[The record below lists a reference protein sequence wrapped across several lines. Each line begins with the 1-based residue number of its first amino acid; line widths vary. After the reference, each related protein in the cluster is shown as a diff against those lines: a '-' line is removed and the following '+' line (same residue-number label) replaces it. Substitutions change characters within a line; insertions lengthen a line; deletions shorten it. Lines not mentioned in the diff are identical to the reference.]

1 MAGTDHAPYLL
12 ALRLAG
18 RRVTIIGGGTV
29 AARRVPALL
38 DSGADVVII
47 SPELSPLLAE
57 SAAAGRVSWT
67 QRGYAPGD
75 CAGAWLVGACTSD
88 PDVNSAVADEADA
101 AGIWCVRADDAA
113 ASRAWTPASGTAG
126 DVRVGVLSG
135 EPRHSAE
142 VRDAIVGGLAS
153 GAIAPGAGNA
163 PNIRDTPDAGDV
175 PGAGDAP
182 GARPPRHRGVLPGV
196 MSRGGTRHPRL
207 RGSVALVGGGPG
219 DPGLITVRG
228 RELLGEADVVITDRL
243 APRSLLSE
251 LSPDVEIVDAAKV
264 PRGAAVAQ
272 EHINALLV
280 EHARAGRFVV
290 RLKGG
295 DSFVFGRGGEEI
307 LACLRAGI
315 AVTVVPGVSSAVAVP
330 AAAGVPLTH
339 RGIAQEFHVV
349 SAHVAPDDERSAV
362 DWRALA
368 ASSATLVLLMATEHL
383 EAVADTLIRHG
394 RHARTPVSVISDGTL
409 PSQRTIN
416 ARLDT
421 VARDCARAG
430 IRPPAVVVVGEV
442 VTISEQISEL
452 CGGLAGTPPWGT
464 FVPVSGQQSKE
475 QVIPAARGSGP
486 GGEGGSGGSPP
497 TSGAVRH
504 E

>member
-1 MAGTDHAPYLL
+1 MVGTDHTPYLL

-47 SPELSPLLAE
+47 SPELSPQLAE
-57 SAAAGRVSWT
+57 FAAGGRIHWT

-75 CAGAWLVGACTSD
+75 CAGAWQVGACTSD
-88 PDVNSAVADEADA
+88 PNVNSAVADEADA

-153 GAIAPGAGNA
+153 GAI
-163 PNIRDTPDAGDV
+163 V
-175 PGAGDAP
+175 PG
-182 GARPPRHRGVLPGV
+182 VV
-196 MSRGGTRHPRL
+196 SRGGTLDARPR

-228 RELLGEADVVITDRL
+228 RELLAEADVVITDRL
-243 APRSLLSE
+243 APRSLLAE

-280 EHARAGRFVV
+280 PRAQAGRFVV

-295 DSFVFGRGGEEI
+295 DPFVFGRGGEEL

-330 AAAGVPLTH
+330 AAVGVPLTH

-383 EAVADTLIRHG
+383 QAVADTLIRHG
-394 RHARTPVSVISDGTL
+394 RHPRTPVSAISDGTL

-430 IRPPAVVVVGEV
+430 LRPPAVVVVGEV
-442 VTISEQISEL
+442 VTVSEQISEL

-464 FVPVSGQQSKE
+464 FVPRGGQQSGE

-486 GGEGGSGGSPP
+486 GGEGGSGASPP